1 MCSFS
6 FDIKYY
12 GDFMNLKEIIDTK
25 RNIKFN
31 KIKLNS
37 KDLNEKDLFIPFSGI
52 ENRNKYIKD
61 ALNKKCFVITDIN
74 YNHKNVFKVN
84 SLNKEIISIF
94 NKYHDYPLK
103 NIKLIGITGTDGKT
117 TTSSILSD
125 LLNCPLI
132 GTNGFIINNQTYDLN
147 NTTPSLDVLYECF
160 NKSRNNHFK
169 NIVMEVSSEAYLTN
183 RIANLNFDI
192 GILTNVTCDHLDKH
206 KTFENYLKCK
216 LELFKHSKISI
227 LNRDSKYYYKFKDV
241 SRLSY
246 SYGFKCGSDL
256 RILYYKLYFDKT
268 FLIFKYHN
276 KKYKLIYPL
285 LGKFNVY
292 NVAACIL
299 TMLKLGYDI
308 DYILDKFKNIKQV
321 KGRMEFLYQG
331 DYCIAIDYAH
341 TTNATLNVLK
351 YFYKYNK
358 NIITIVGC
366 AGDRYK
372 EKRKKIGSIV
382 LKYSKLVI
390 FTSDDPRYEDVNNI
404 IDEMLSVTEKTNYIK
419 ILDRKS
425 AIKYAMDI
433 HRKKDLILV
442 LGKGRDNYMLIN
454 DKKIEYSDYDTIMEL
469 LNSKQT
475 RC

>member
-1 MCSFS
+1 
-6 FDIKYY
+6 
-12 GDFMNLKEIIDTK
+12 MNLKEIIDTT

-31 KIKLNS
+31 QIKLNS

-52 ENRNKYIKD
+52 EDRTKYIKD

-84 SLNKEIISIF
+84 NLNQEIISIF
-94 NKYHDYPLK
+94 NKYNDYPLK
-103 NIKLIGITGTDGKT
+103 NMKLIGITGTDGKT

-125 LLNCPLI
+125 LLSCPQI
-132 GTNGFIINNQTYDLN
+132 GTNGFILNNQIYDLN

-160 NKSRNNHFK
+160 NKSRNNNYK

-192 GILTNVTCDHLDKH
+192 GILTDITKDHLDKH

-256 RILYYKLYFDKT
+256 RILYYKLYYDKT
-268 FLIFKYHN
+268 LIIFKYNN

-292 NVAACIL
+292 NVSASIL
-299 TMLKLGYDI
+299 TMLSLGYDM
-308 DYILDKFKNIKQV
+308 DYILNKFKNLNQV
-321 KGRMEFLYQG
+321 KGRMEFLYNK
-331 DYCIAIDYAH
+331 DYSIVIDYAH

-351 YFYKYNK
+351 YFHKYNK

-372 EKRKKIGSIV
+372 EKRIEIGLIV

-390 FTSDDPRYEDVNNI
+390 FTSDDPRYEDVNYI
-404 IDEMLSVTEKTNYIK
+404 IDEMLSNANKKNYLK
-419 ILDRKS
+419 ILDRKN
-425 AIKYAMDI
+425 AIKYAINI
-433 HRKKDLILV
+433 HKPKDLILV

-454 DKKIEYSDYDTIMEL
+454 DKKIKYSDYDTIMEF
-469 LNSKQT
+469 LNKK
-475 RC
+475 